1 QLGGPLD
8 NQVTGIV
15 ARHSWGAAVPP
26 QLLKLRHNAQSDI
39 AQKAHLQLLETLKN
53 LKHLRQ
59 RYQKLH
65 KDHHNLIV
73 VAGELT
79 GALERS
85 GEGLTVDL
93 KVTLNNCT
101 KIFPDLFSQSTEIEQ
116 HWEVTAVT

>member
-1 QLGGPLD
+1 MKW
-8 NQVTGIV
+8 VV
-15 ARHSWGAAVPP
+15 
-26 QLLKLRHNAQSDI
+26 
-39 AQKAHLQLLETLKN
+39 E
-53 LKHLRQ
+53 
-59 RYQKLH
+59 KLH
-65 KDHHNLIV
+65 FVYRLVV

-116 HWEVTAVT
+116 HWEVTAVTSLLEFMSTGQKK